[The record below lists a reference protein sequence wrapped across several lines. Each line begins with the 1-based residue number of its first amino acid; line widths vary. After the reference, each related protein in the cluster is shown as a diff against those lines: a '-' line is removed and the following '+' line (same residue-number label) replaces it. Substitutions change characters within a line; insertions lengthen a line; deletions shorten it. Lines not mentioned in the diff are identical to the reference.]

1 MTDTRSGKGLVAGLG
16 AFIIWGLFPLYL
28 KPLQAVG
35 TLEVIAH
42 RVAWSCVFIFILM
55 LVRRE
60 LGQVRA
66 VLTNPTLLWRLCVSA
81 GLITINWVVYVFAV
95 ANGHVVETSLG
106 YFINPLLNVL
116 LGLLFLRERLNP
128 AQWIA
133 VGLATVAVL
142 YMSVISGN
150 PPWISLTL
158 AGAFGLYGF
167 VRKVI
172 PVEALPGLAVET
184 FLLLPVAAGYLIWLE
199 VTGVGALGHSGGTI
213 DALLVGSGPLTA
225 VPLFLFAY
233 GARLIPY
240 STMGVIQYLAPTLQL
255 VLGLA
260 VFGESLEHSRAV
272 GLTLIWAGLAIYTIE
287 GMWRTR
293 RPRRSPV
300 AA

>member
-1 MTDTRSGKGLVAGLG
+1 LSEPRAGRGLAAGLG
-16 AFIIWGLFPLYL
+16 AFIVWGLFPLYL
-28 KPLQAVG
+28 KPLHAVG

-42 RVAWSCVFIFILM
+42 RVTWSCVFIFIWM
-55 LVRRE
+55 LVRGE

-66 VLTNPTLLWRLCVSA
+66 TLANPALLWRLCISA
-81 GLITINWVVYVFAV
+81 SLITVNWVVYVYAV

-106 YFINPLLNVL
+106 YFINPLLNVV
-116 LGLLFLRERLNP
+116 LGLVFLRERLNP
-128 AQWIA
+128 AQWAAVVLAAIA
-133 VGLATVAVL
+133 VI

-158 AGAFGLYGF
+158 AAAFGLYGF

-184 FLLLPVAAGYLIWLE
+184 FLLLPLAAGYLIWLE
-199 VTGVGALGHSGGTI
+199 MSHVGALGHSGGVI
-213 DALLVGSGPLTA
+213 DAMLVAAGPITA
-225 VPLFLFAY
+225 VPLFLFAF

-240 STMGVIQYLAPTLQL
+240 SAMGLIQYVAPSLQL
-255 VLGLA
+255 ALGLL

-272 GLTLIWAGLAIYTIE
+272 GLALIWVGLAIYTVDGI
-287 GMWRTR
+287 WRTR
-293 RPRRSPV
+293 PKRAAV

>member
-1 MTDTRSGKGLVAGLG
+1 LSEPRAGRGLAAGLG
-16 AFIIWGLFPLYL
+16 AFIVWGLFPLYL
-28 KPLQAVG
+28 KPLHAVG

-42 RVAWSCVFIFILM
+42 RVTWSCVFIFIWM
-55 LVRRE
+55 LVRGE

-66 VLTNPTLLWRLCVSA
+66 TLANPALLWRLCISA
-81 GLITINWVVYVFAV
+81 SLITVDWVVYVYAV

-106 YFINPLLNVL
+106 YFINPLLNVV
-116 LGLLFLRERLNP
+116 LGLVFLRERLNP
-128 AQWIA
+128 AQWAAVVLAAIA
-133 VGLATVAVL
+133 VI

-158 AGAFGLYGF
+158 AAAFGLYGF

-184 FLLLPVAAGYLIWLE
+184 FLLLPLAAGYLIWLE
-199 VTGVGALGHSGGTI
+199 MSHVGALGHSGGVI
-213 DALLVGSGPLTA
+213 DAMLVAAGPITA
-225 VPLFLFAY
+225 VPLFLFAF

-240 STMGVIQYLAPTLQL
+240 SAMGLIQYVAPSLQL
-255 VLGLA
+255 ALGLL

-272 GLTLIWAGLAIYTIE
+272 GLALIWVGLAIYTVDGI
-287 GMWRTR
+287 WRTR
-293 RPRRSPV
+293 PKRAAV

>member
-1 MTDTRSGKGLVAGLG
+1 MTEPRSSKGLAAGLG

-28 KPLQAVG
+28 KPLHAVG
-35 TLEVIAH
+35 AIEVIAH
-42 RVAWSCVFIFILM
+42 RAAWSCVFIFIWM
-55 LVRRE
+55 LVRGE

-66 VLTNPTLLWRLCVSA
+66 VLTNPALVWRLCVSA
-81 GLITINWVVYVFAV
+81 TLITVNWVTYVFAV

-106 YFINPLLNVL
+106 YFINPLLNVV
-116 LGLLFLRERLNP
+116 LGLVFLRERLNP

-142 YMSVISGN
+142 YMTLASGN

-158 AGAFGLYGF
+158 AASFGLYGF

-172 PVEALPGLAVET
+172 PVAALPGLAVET
-184 FLLLPVAAGYLIWLE
+184 LLLLPLAAGYLIWLE
-199 VTGVGALGHSGGTI
+199 ASGTGALGYSRGAI
-213 DALLVGSGPLTA
+213 DTLLVCSGPITA
-225 VPLFLFAY
+225 IPLFLFAY

-240 STMGVIQYLAPTLQL
+240 SVMGLIQYLAPSLQL
-255 VLGLA
+255 ALGLA

-272 GLTLIWAGLAIYTIE
+272 GLALIWAGLAIYTVNGI
-287 GMWRTR
+287 WRTR
-293 RPRRSPV
+293 PKRSAL

>member
-1 MTDTRSGKGLVAGLG
+1 MSETPAVRGFAAALG
-16 AFIIWGLFPLYL
+16 AFIVWGLFPLYL
-28 KPLQAVG
+28 KPLHAVG

-42 RVAWSCVFIFILM
+42 RVTWSCVFIFIWM
-55 LVRRE
+55 LVRGE
-60 LGQVRA
+60 IGQVRA
-66 VLTNPTLLWRLCVSA
+66 TLTNPALLWRLCISA
-81 GLITINWVVYVFAV
+81 GLITVNWVVYVYAV

-106 YFINPLLNVL
+106 YFINPLLNVV
-116 LGLLFLRERLNP
+116 LGLVFLRERLNP
-128 AQWIA
+128 AQWIS

-158 AGAFGLYGF
+158 AAAFGLYGF

-199 VTGVGALGHSGGTI
+199 MTHVGALGHSGGVI
-213 DALLVGSGPLTA
+213 DAMLVAAGPITA

-240 STMGVIQYLAPTLQL
+240 SAMGLIQYVAPSLQL
-255 VLGLA
+255 ALGLV

-272 GLTLIWAGLAIYTIE
+272 GLALIWVGLAIYSVDGI
-287 GMWRTR
+287 WRTR
-293 RPRRSPV
+293 PKRSAV
-300 AA
+300 TA

>member
-1 MTDTRSGKGLVAGLG
+1 MSETPAVRGFAAALG
-16 AFIIWGLFPLYL
+16 AFIVWGLFPLYL
-28 KPLQAVG
+28 KPLHAVG

-42 RVAWSCVFIFILM
+42 RVTWSCVFIFIWM
-55 LVRRE
+55 LVRGE

-66 VLTNPTLLWRLCVSA
+66 TLTNPALLWRLCISA
-81 GLITINWVVYVFAV
+81 GLITVNWVVYVYAV

-106 YFINPLLNVL
+106 YFINPLLNVV
-116 LGLLFLRERLNP
+116 LGLVFLRERLNP
-128 AQWIA
+128 AQWIS

-158 AGAFGLYGF
+158 AAAFGLYGF

-199 VTGVGALGHSGGTI
+199 MTHVGALGHSGGVI
-213 DALLVGSGPLTA
+213 DAMLVAAGPITA

-240 STMGVIQYLAPTLQL
+240 SAMGLIQYVAPSLQL
-255 VLGLA
+255 ALGLV

-272 GLTLIWAGLAIYTIE
+272 GLALIWVGLAIYTVDGI
-287 GMWRTR
+287 WRT
-293 RPRRSPV
+293 RPRRSAV
-300 AA
+300 TA

>member
-1 MTDTRSGKGLVAGLG
+1 MSESRAGRGLAAGLG

-28 KPLQAVG
+28 KPLHAVG

-42 RVAWSCVFIFILM
+42 RVTWSCVFIFIWM
-55 LVRRE
+55 LVRGE

-66 VLTNPTLLWRLCVSA
+66 TLTNPALLWRLCISA
-81 GLITINWVVYVFAV
+81 GLITVNWVVYVYAV

-106 YFINPLLNVL
+106 YFINPLLNVV
-116 LGLLFLRERLNP
+116 LGLVFLRERLNP
-128 AQWIA
+128 AQWIS
-133 VGLATVAVL
+133 VGLASVAVL

-158 AGAFGLYGF
+158 AAAFGLYGF

-172 PVEALPGLAVET
+172 PVAALPGLAVET
-184 FLLLPVAAGYLIWLE
+184 FLLLPVAAGYLLWLE
-199 VTGVGALGHSGGTI
+199 MTGVGALGHSGGVV
-213 DALLVGSGPLTA
+213 DAMLVAAGPITA

-240 STMGVIQYLAPTLQL
+240 SAMGLIQYLAPSLQL
-255 VLGLA
+255 ALGLA
-260 VFGESLEHSRAV
+260 VFGETLERSRAV
-272 GLTLIWAGLAIYTIE
+272 GLTLIWVGLAIYTADGI
-287 GMWRTR
+287 WRS
-293 RPRRSPV
+293 RPKRRSAL

>member
-1 MTDTRSGKGLVAGLG
+1 MSETPAVRGFAAALG
-16 AFIIWGLFPLYL
+16 AFIVWGLFPLYL
-28 KPLQAVG
+28 KPLHAVG

-42 RVAWSCVFIFILM
+42 RVTWSCVFIFIWM
-55 LVRRE
+55 LVRGE

-66 VLTNPTLLWRLCVSA
+66 TLTNPALLWRLCISA
-81 GLITINWVVYVFAV
+81 GLITVNWVVYVYAV

-106 YFINPLLNVL
+106 YFINPLLNVV
-116 LGLLFLRERLNP
+116 LGLVFLRERLNP
-128 AQWIA
+128 AQWIS

-158 AGAFGLYGF
+158 AAAFGLYGF

-184 FLLLPVAAGYLIWLE
+184 FLLLPVAAGYLIRLE
-199 VTGVGALGHSGGTI
+199 MTHVGALGHSGGVI
-213 DALLVGSGPLTA
+213 DAMLVAAGPITA

-240 STMGVIQYLAPTLQL
+240 SAMGLIQYVAPSLQL
-255 VLGLA
+255 ALGLV

-272 GLTLIWAGLAIYTIE
+272 GLALIWVGLAIYSVDGI
-287 GMWRTR
+287 WRTR
-293 RPRRSPV
+293 PKRSAV
-300 AA
+300 TA

>member
-1 MTDTRSGKGLVAGLG
+1 MTETRAGRGLAAALG

-28 KPLQAVG
+28 KPLSAIG

-42 RVAWSCVFIFILM
+42 RVTWSCLFIFVWM
-55 LVRRE
+55 LVRGE

-66 VLTNPTLLWRLCVSA
+66 TLSNPALLWRLCLSA
-81 GLITINWVVYVFAV
+81 SLITANWVTYVFAV
-95 ANGHVVETSLG
+95 AHGHVVETSLG
-106 YFINPLLNVL
+106 YFINPLLNVV
-116 LGLLFLRERLNP
+116 LGLAFLRERLNP
-128 AQWIA
+128 AQWVSVVLAAIA
-133 VGLATVAVL
+133 VI

-158 AGAFGLYGF
+158 AASFGLYGF

-184 FLLLPVAAGYLIWLE
+184 VLLLPIAAGYLLWLE
-199 VTGVGALGHSGGTI
+199 ATGTGALGHSGAKL
-213 DALLVGSGPLTA
+213 DALLIGCGPVTA

-240 STMGVIQYLAPTLQL
+240 SALGLLQYIAPSLQL
-255 VLGLA
+255 ALGLV

-272 GLTLIWAGLAIYTIE
+272 GLALIWVGLAIYTVDGIL
-287 GMWRTR
+287 RTR
-293 RPRRSPV
+293 PKRSAL

>member
-1 MTDTRSGKGLVAGLG
+1 
-16 AFIIWGLFPLYL
+16 
-28 KPLQAVG
+28 
-35 TLEVIAH
+35 
-42 RVAWSCVFIFILM
+42 
-55 LVRRE
+55 VRGE

-66 VLTNPTLLWRLCVSA
+66 TLANPALLWRLCISA
-81 GLITINWVVYVFAV
+81 GLITVNWVVYVYAV

-106 YFINPLLNVL
+106 YFINPLLNVV
-116 LGLLFLRERLNP
+116 LGLVFLRERLNP
-128 AQWIA
+128 AQWIS
-133 VGLATVAVL
+133 VGLASVAVL

-158 AGAFGLYGF
+158 AAAFGLYGF

-199 VTGVGALGHSGGTI
+199 MTHVGALGHSGGTI
-213 DALLVGSGPLTA
+213 DAMLVAAGPITA
-225 VPLFLFAY
+225 IPLFLFAY

-240 STMGVIQYLAPTLQL
+240 SAMGLIQYLAPSLQL
-255 VLGLA
+255 ALGLA

-272 GLTLIWAGLAIYTIE
+272 GLTLIWVGLAIYTVDGI
-287 GMWRTR
+287 WRTR
-293 RPRRSPV
+293 PKRSAL